1 MEDKQQD
8 QELRSIHSP
17 ARKLELSQAVIARS
31 YRAGNKRVPRII
43 TAHMGPLS
51 YEVKVAPN
59 TVWRRHVDQLRES
72 AATPNSNKE
81 HYTLRLNPVVLAATP
96 QSASSVEN
104 KEELQAPTMSGMEEP
119 WTKDTHVD
127 NTPDNPPSSQSETM
141 VSSPATPPCRRYP
154 LRLRKPPERLN
165 L

>member
-17 ARKLELSQAVIARS
+17 ARKLELSQAVIARN
-31 YRAGNKRVPRII
+31 YRAGNKRVPGII

-59 TVWRRHVDQLRES
+59 TVWRRHVNQLRES
-72 AATPNSNKE
+72 AVTPNSNKE
-81 HYTLRLNPVVLAATP
+81 HYTLRLNPVVLA
-96 QSASSVEN
+96 ASSVEN

-141 VSSPATPPCRRYP
+141 VSSPATPP
-154 LRLRKPPERLN
+154 LWLRKPPERLN

>member
-17 ARKLELSQAVIARS
+17 ARKLELSQAVIARN
-31 YRAGNKRVPRII
+31 YRAGNKRVPGII

-72 AATPNSNKE
+72 AVTPNSNKE
-81 HYTLRLNPVVLAATP
+81 HYTLRLNPVVLA
-96 QSASSVEN
+96 ASSVEN

-119 WTKDTHVD
+119 WTKDAHVD

-141 VSSPATPPCRRYP
+141 VSSPATPP
-154 LRLRKPPERLN
+154 LWLRKPPERLN

>member
-17 ARKLELSQAVIARS
+17 ARAVIARN
-31 YRAGNKRVPRII
+31 YRAGNKRVPGII

-72 AATPNSNKE
+72 AVTPNSNKE
-81 HYTLRLNPVVLAATP
+81 HYTLRLNPVMLA
-96 QSASSVEN
+96 ASSVEN

-141 VSSPATPPCRRYP
+141 VSSPATPP
-154 LRLRKPPERLN
+154 LWLRKPPERLN

>member
-17 ARKLELSQAVIARS
+17 ARKLELSQAVIARN
-31 YRAGNKRVPRII
+31 YRAGNKRVPGII

-72 AATPNSNKE
+72 AVTPNSNKE
-81 HYTLRLNPVVLAATP
+81 HYTLRLNPVVLA
-96 QSASSVEN
+96 ASSVEN

-141 VSSPATPPCRRYP
+141 VSSPATPP
-154 LRLRKPPERLN
+154 LWLRKPP
-165 L
+165 

>member
-17 ARKLELSQAVIARS
+17 ARKLELSQAVIARN
-31 YRAGNKRVPRII
+31 YRAGNKRVPGII

-72 AATPNSNKE
+72 AVTPNSNKE
-81 HYTLRLNPVVLAATP
+81 HYTLRLNPVVLA
-96 QSASSVEN
+96 ASSVEN

-141 VSSPATPPCRRYP
+141 VSSPATPP
-154 LRLRKPPERLN
+154 LWLRKPPERLN

>member
-17 ARKLELSQAVIARS
+17 ARKLELSQAVIARN
-31 YRAGNKRVPRII
+31 YRAGNKRVPGII

-72 AATPNSNKE
+72 AVTPNSNKE
-81 HYTLRLNPVVLAATP
+81 HYTLRLNPVVLA
-96 QSASSVEN
+96 ASSVEN

-141 VSSPATPPCRRYP
+141 VSSAATPP
-154 LRLRKPPERLN
+154 LWLRKPPERLN

>member
-17 ARKLELSQAVIARS
+17 ARKLELSQAVIARN
-31 YRAGNKRVPRII
+31 YRAGNKRVPGII
-43 TAHMGPLS
+43 RAHMGPLS

-72 AATPNSNKE
+72 AVTPNSNKE
-81 HYTLRLNPVVLAATP
+81 HYTLRLNPVVLA
-96 QSASSVEN
+96 ASSVEN

-141 VSSPATPPCRRYP
+141 VSSPATPP
-154 LRLRKPPERLN
+154 LWLRKPPERLN

>member
-17 ARKLELSQAVIARS
+17 ARKLELSQAVIARN
-31 YRAGNKRVPRII
+31 YRAGNKRVPGII

-72 AATPNSNKE
+72 AVTPNSNKE
-81 HYTLRLNPVVLAATP
+81 HYTLRLNPVMLA
-96 QSASSVEN
+96 ASSVEN

-141 VSSPATPPCRRYP
+141 VSSPATPP
-154 LRLRKPPERLN
+154 LWLRKPPERLN

>member
-1 MEDKQQD
+1 
-8 QELRSIHSP
+8 
-17 ARKLELSQAVIARS
+17 
-31 YRAGNKRVPRII
+31 
-43 TAHMGPLS
+43 MGPLS

-59 TVWRRHVDQLRES
+59 TVWQRHVDQLRES
-72 AATPNSNKE
+72 AVTPNSNKE

-141 VSSPATPPCRRYP
+141 VSSPATPP
-154 LRLRKPPERLN
+154 LWLRKPPERLN